1 MGYGGRRNV
10 YTLRRVFTA
19 GRSCSIFPCPFAAPP
34 MSPVHLREHPT
45 RLLRRSH
52 QFRLTVIGLIMVT
65 LFGLLVSRLWYVQV
79 ARGAEYT
86 ARIRGN
92 SQVNVR
98 LPAVR
103 GEILDRAGRPLA
115 ENRAS
120 TVVEFYLP
128 DLVRAYRERHGTV
141 PRYSYRTTVGGM
153 MTERDEPDIVRI
165 VNETVMPQLEKFGI
179 KKKLNE
185 NQLRLHFRNETEVP
199 YTFMEDLDFET
210 LAQFAEHNADLPGIE
225 LGMRPVRRYVHGAL
239 GAHFLGYVGPPT
251 EIDKE
256 EASLFTFYQP
266 DVEGKAQ
273 VELVLNEE
281 LAGQAGA
288 RILQRDAKGRIQ
300 GEVGREEPKAG
311 HNVHLTIDARIQYI
325 AEKALRTVGRAAA
338 VVVDPNNGD
347 ILAMASVPSFDP
359 NDFIPAIKAD
369 VWNGLTSDRTNPLM
383 NRATAAYAPGSTY
396 KVVPALAG
404 LRKDMAARSYTCSGG
419 VKYGRHLLKC
429 TGTHGTI
436 GLGSALRVSCN
447 AYFCL
452 YGNHAGI
459 DEIIAVGNM
468 LGLGQRSGA
477 PLSGEYA
484 GILPGPEWLAQQ
496 NRREQWSTGQTA
508 NTSIGQGFVLASPL
522 QMAMIAATLANGG
535 TSYYPRLVDKI
546 VARDG
551 TVVRDEPV
559 KVRAN
564 LLENGISAED
574 FEKVRRGLWDCVNRG
589 GGTAPGARIKGYEVA
604 GKTGTAQFWRR
615 GIPDNHV
622 WFITF
627 APYDK
632 PRYAVA
638 VMVNGGA
645 SGGGVAAPIASKILA
660 DIFKMEEGDEVE
672 VASLTPAKGSFSYV
686 SNVNF
691 GRAVPA
697 ALAAAPP
704 GERASGEGGGSSG
717 RTVAANVRRAEAAEP
732 AAPQKKPNLF
742 QRLFGR
748 KKKEG

>member
-1 MGYGGRRNV
+1 
-10 YTLRRVFTA
+10 
-19 GRSCSIFPCPFAAPP
+19 
-34 MSPVHLREHPT
+34 MSPVRLRENPA
-45 RLLRRSH
+45 RLLRRTPE
-52 QFRLTVIGLIMVT
+52 FRLAVLGLIM
-65 LFGLLVSRLWYVQV
+65 LSLICLLATRLWYVQV

-86 ARIRGN
+86 ARIRGT

-103 GEILDRAGRPLA
+103 GEILDRTGRPLA

-128 DLVRAYRERHGTV
+128 DIVREYRERHGTI
-141 PRYSYRTTVGGM
+141 PRRSYRTTVGGM
-153 MTERDEPDIVRI
+153 MAEQDEPDIVRI
-165 VNETVMPQLEKFGI
+165 VQETVMPQLEKFGI

-185 NQLRLHFRNETEVP
+185 NQLRLHYRNETEVP

-210 LAQFAEHNADLPGIE
+210 LAQFAEHNAELPGIE
-225 LGMRPVRRYVHGAL
+225 LGMRPIRRYVYGSL
-239 GAHFLGYVGPPT
+239 GAHFLGYVGAPT

-273 VELVLNEE
+273 VELALDDE
-281 LAGQAGA
+281 LGGQPGA

-300 GEVGREEPKAG
+300 GEVAREEPKAG
-311 HNVHLTIDARIQYI
+311 HNVHLTIDARVQYL
-325 AEKALRTVGRAAA
+325 AEQALRAVGRAAA
-338 VVVDPNNGD
+338 VVVDPANGD

-369 VWNGLTSDRTNPLM
+369 VWNGLTADRTNPLM

-396 KVVPALAG
+396 KVLPALAG
-404 LRKDMAARSYTCSGG
+404 LRKDMADRSYTCSGG
-419 VKYGRHLLKC
+419 VKYGRHMLKC

-477 PLSGEYA
+477 PLTGEYA
-484 GILPGPEWLAQQ
+484 GILPGPEWLAKQS
-496 NRREQWSTGQTA
+496 RREQWSTGQTA

-535 TSYYPRLVDKI
+535 TSYHPRLVDKI

-551 TVVRDEPV
+551 TVVREEPV

-574 FEKVRRGLWDCVNRG
+574 LEKVRRGLWDCVNRA
-589 GGTAPGARIKGYEVA
+589 GGTAPGARIKNYEVA

-615 GIPDNHV
+615 GVPDNHV
-622 WFITF
+622 WFIAF

-660 DIFKMEEGDEVE
+660 DIFKMEEGEAVE
-672 VASLTPAKGSFSYV
+672 VASLTPAQGSFSYV

-704 GERASGEGGGSSG
+704 GEGGTGEGGDALSG
-717 RTVAANVRRAEAAEP
+717 RTVAATSVRRAEAA
-732 AAPQKKPNLF
+732 APPKKPNLF